1 MSDTINIYKEYEAP
15 SGGGLYIKLE
25 DGKPTKLRIASEPYI
40 YLDVHKDPTTNK
52 ERVSTRYAWV
62 AVNVTGQE
70 PVAGVLRLPITGF
83 KSLQAFAADDEY
95 GDPMNY
101 GITVTRKGT
110 GKQTEYQIVPSPKAV
125 PLNDEHKVLASF
137 IELQKAI
144 PNAIT
149 LVDAHNGKPL
159 PNAQEPTAEK
169 SDDVVIKDLPAN
181 IDIDLS
187 DIPF

>member
-1 MSDTINIYKEYEAP
+1 MSDSINIYKEYEAP
-15 SGGGLYIKLE
+15 TSGGLYIKLE
-25 DGKPTKLRIASEPYI
+25 DGKPIKLRIASEPYI
-40 YLDVHKDPTTNK
+40 YLDVYKDPTTGK
-52 ERVSTRYAWV
+52 ERVSTRYAWI

-70 PVAGVLRLPITGF
+70 PAAGVLRLPITGF

-101 GITVTRKGT
+101 GITITRKGT

-125 PLNDEHKVLASF
+125 PLSDELKALAVF
-137 IELQKAI
+137 VELQKAI

-149 LVDAHNGKPL
+149 LLDAHNGKPL
-159 PNAQEPTAEK
+159 PKAQEPDAAK
-169 SDDVVIKDLPAN
+169 SDDVVIKDLPAQD
-181 IDIDLS
+181 DINLD